1 MEVIRRKKL
10 IEVALPLDDIN
21 AACAHEK
28 LPGIGAHP
36 RGLHLWW
43 ARRPFASARAVIFA
57 QMVDDPSAVP
67 EEFPTSEAQQKE
79 RERLFQIIRDFVPW
93 KNASDEKII
102 ARARQE
108 IRRSWQRCCEDN
120 KNHPQAAELFN
131 PEVLPAFHDPFAGG
145 GALPLEAQRLGLESH
160 ASDLNPI
167 PVLINKAMIE
177 IPPQFADMP
186 PVNPGAK
193 QKRSLIAKEWK
204 GVEGLISDIEYYGQR
219 VYEKA
224 VERMGHLYPDVHV
237 TDEMVKR
244 RPDLAPYKGQDLEV
258 LTYIWARTVKS
269 PNPAYAHVDV
279 PLISTY
285 WLCSKKGKEVYLEP
299 VIESD
304 SYRFEVRVGK
314 PIDLES
320 VKCGTKPKG
329 SGSGFECIMSGTPMP
344 FEVLRERAKKEGLG
358 DRLVAVVCKGR
369 RSKVYLDA
377 SAVKEI
383 DLTRR
388 DFNDVGLAVNPR
400 DVKTRNYGMPT
411 VGSLYNARQLN
422 SLLTFCDLIE
432 EVIPEIEKVSDNRP
446 VEEEYVAYPDS
457 VRLYL
462 AFIVSR
468 LANYNSSIC
477 LWKSSG
483 EQVVHTYRKHALP
496 MTWDY
501 AESNI
506 LASSAI
512 SWMKALSLTTSALR
526 TCFQNGC
533 ARGFSNQA
541 DAQNQTTTEGK
552 IISTDPPYYDNVGY
566 ADLSDFFYVW
576 LRKNLKN
583 SFPEFLGTI
592 GVPKF
597 EELVACPYRHGS
609 ADAAENFFM
618 DGMSLFIQNIIK
630 QIHPAYPTSIYYAFK
645 QKEIAAGLGE
655 SSTGWETFIDAVIQ
669 GGFQIHGTWPM
680 KTEISTGVRVS
691 GKNMLASSVVLVCN
705 KRSKAAPS
713 IQRKEF
719 VEELR
724 KELPEALK
732 QLVLANTAPV
742 DMAQAAIGP
751 GMAVFSKY
759 SSITKLSGEPMK
771 VREAL
776 ALINEVL
783 DESLSARE
791 ADYDE
796 DTRWATAWFSQFG
809 FAEGDFGIAD
819 QLARA
824 KNTSVEGVVLAGLAS
839 SSRGKVKL
847 HRPEELP
854 ADWDPRTDDRLT
866 MWERT
871 NHLVRALM
879 NGGDSDAAVL
889 LKRMGSAGQEARDLA
904 YQLYNICEKN
914 KWSKEALG
922 YNALIQGWP
931 EIERL
936 AKSEYIDLEEAGT
949 LFDNIDNN

>member
-67 EEFPTSEAQQKE
+67 EEFPTLEAQQKE

-186 PVNPGAK
+186 PVNPGAR
-193 QKRSLIAKEWK
+193 QKRSLIDKEWK

-244 RPDLAPYKGQDLEV
+244 RPDLAPYRGQKLEV

-279 PLISTY
+279 PLLSTY
-285 WLCSKKGKEVYLEP
+285 WLCSKKGKETYLEP
-299 VIESD
+299 EISGDHYNFKIRTGEPK
-304 SYRFEVRVGK
+304 EV
-314 PIDLES
+314 S
-320 VKCGTKPKG
+320 TVKFGARPQKNRA
-329 SGSGFECIMSGTPMP
+329 GFMCLLSGTPIP
-344 FEVLRERAKKEGLG
+344 FEYLREKGKEGKLG
-358 DRLVAVVCKGR
+358 ERIVAVVCKGKR
-369 RSKVYLDA
+369 GRVYIEPDENQIPQIQDFLVPSDF
-377 SAVKEI
+377 EI
-383 DLTRR
+383 EHYPGCT
-388 DFNDVGLAVNPR
+388 NVVI
-400 DVKTRNYGMPT
+400 YGMESWN
-411 VGSLYNARQLN
+411 SLYNERQLHAVTV
-422 SLLTFCDLIE
+422 LQDALID
-432 EVIPEIEKVSDNRP
+432 VCAEIEN
-446 VEEEYVAYPDS
+446 
-457 VRLYL
+457 
-462 AFIVSR
+462 SR
-468 LANYNSSIC
+468 LAQAITLYLSFAISRIADFNC
-477 LWKSSG
+477 RCCRWKHSG
-483 EQVVHTYRKHALP
+483 EQVVHTFSLHALP
-496 MTWDY
+496 MVWDY
-501 AESNI
+501 SESSI
-506 LASSAI
+506 VASSGISWRNAVKITIDSLRKSAI
-512 SWMKALSLTTSALR
+512 SDAAPS
-526 TCFQNGC
+526 
-533 ARGFSNQA
+533 FSHQD
-541 DAQNQTTTEGK
+541 DAQLQRISSMK
-552 IISTDPPYYDNVGY
+552 VISTDPPYYDNVPY
-566 ADLSDFFYVW
+566 ALLSDFFYVR
-576 LRKNLKN
+576 LRRTLK
-583 SFPEFLGTI
+583 SQFPELLGTMSA
-592 GVPKF
+592 PKAA
-597 EELVACPYRHGS
+597 ELVANRYRHGGEDS
-609 ADAAENFFM
+609 AHNHFM
-618 DGMSLFIQNIIK
+618 TGMEQFLNNISTNS
-630 QIHPAYPTSIYYAFK
+630 HPGFPVSIYYAFK
-645 QKEIAAGLGE
+645 QKEIESGLGE
-655 SSTGWETFIDAVIQ
+655 YSTGWQSFLAATIQ
-669 GGFQIHGTWPM
+669 AGFSVVGTWPVR
-680 KTEISTGVRVS
+680 TEMTTRMRNRGS
-691 GKNMLASSVVLVCN
+691 NALATSVVLVC
-705 KRSKAAPS
+705 
-713 IQRKEF
+713 QRRTTNVSVSRVDFER
-719 VEELR
+719 ELR
-724 KELPEALK
+724 ETMPNAL
-732 QLVLANTAPV
+732 QLLVTANTAPV

-751 GMAVFSKY
+751 GISIFSKY
-759 SSITKLSGEPMK
+759 NSITKLSGEAMS
-771 VREAL
+771 VSEAL

-847 HRPEELP
+847 YRPEELP
-854 ADWDPRTDDRLT
+854 ADWDPRTDGRLT

-871 NHLVRALM
+871 NHLVRTLM
-879 NGGDSDAAVL
+879 KGGDSDAAVL

-904 YQLYNICEKN
+904 YQLYNVCEKN

-931 EIERL
+931 EIERM
-936 AKSEYIDLEEAGT
+936 AKSEYIDLGDGAT